1 MNIPQNCVLGKFIR
15 EEKNRFL
22 CTVGIDGTQKL
33 CYIASSCRLENFV
46 ELQGKTIL
54 LKPTSTPKAST
65 GYSVLGVKHKQS
77 FVLLNTSM
85 ANRAIENSLQSRKL
99 ACFGKR
105 TQYLKEYKVED
116 YKADFFLPQSKTMIE
131 VKSVISMTEEALFP
145 TVFSERTLRQ
155 LAAIERMLNAGYSA
169 RFVIVSLN
177 PYVKRIRLQTD
188 TPFYAALKSCMRRG
202 LKLGAFTCRLGQN
215 GAPYIDKKI
224 PIILL
229 EDLS

>member
-22 CTVGIDGTQKL
+22 CTVDIDGTQKL

-105 TQYLKEYKVED
+105 TQFLKEHKVED
-116 YKADFFLPQSKTMIE
+116 YKTDFFLPQSKTLIE
-131 VKSVISMTEEALFP
+131 VKSVISITEEAPFP

-202 LKLGAFTCRLGQN
+202 LKLSAFTCRLGQN